1 MMMNKSATLQTQLET
16 ILYRQPWYGTSIY
29 SIIES
34 LSFEAAYERPEHAAH
49 NVAEILTHMLAW
61 TEETISRM
69 NGNQANQPVRG
80 DWTEVVTPD
89 EKKWQQLIASFKL
102 ANVELTRLI
111 ANLPEDKWTQATNDS
126 RETYTGYG
134 ATYEALVVGLM
145 QHHVYHA
152 GQISLLN
159 RLING

>member
-1 MMMNKSATLQTQLET
+1 MNKSAKLQIQLET
-16 ILYRQPWYGTSIY
+16 ILYGKPWYGTPIY
-29 SIIES
+29 TILES
-34 LSFEAAYERPEHAAH
+34 VTFEAAYEKPPQASHSI
-49 NVAEILTHMLAW
+49 AEIVTHMLAW
-61 TEETISRM
+61 TEEAISRM
-69 NGNQANQPVRG
+69 QARPASEPARG
-80 DWTEVVTPD
+80 DWPTIGKPD
-89 EKKWQQLIASFKL
+89 EQKWLQLIASYKL

-111 ANLPEDKWTQATNDS
+111 STFTDEQWTDATNDE
-126 RETYTGYG
+126 RVTYTGYA